1 MLNKIILLEG
11 KNDLIFINWLLEKI
25 GLPFPSNVKIISVGG
40 KSKFISYID
49 RNIIDKNK
57 DKENNVDYSDEEID
71 SILIIKDFDID
82 DENNEFSQDII
93 RIKDSKISL
102 NVYYISGNKNPP
114 NILETLLI
122 NNDGQLLKDF
132 HTQIIDFNKPQLN
145 KLAKVND
152 KNIFEAYLKL
162 QTGRIEYTD
171 DLLTQMFHN
180 DEFQSLP
187 DIKNLIEKIQEFIK
201 D

>member
-1 MLNKIILLEG
+1 MLNKIILVEG
-11 KNDLIFINWLLEKI
+11 KNDLIFINWLLKKVNLSPPDNIE
-25 GLPFPSNVKIISVGG
+25 IISVGG
-40 KSKFISYID
+40 KNNFIRYID
-49 RNIIDKNK
+49 SKIVDKNK
-57 DKENNVDYSDEEID
+57 DIENSVDYSDEEID

-82 DENNEFSQDII
+82 DKKDEFSQDII
-93 RIKDSKISL
+93 RIKDSKIAL
-102 NVYYISGNKNPP
+102 NLCYISGKKNPP
-114 NILETLLI
+114 KILETLLI

-132 HTQIIDFNKPQLN
+132 HTKINAFNELQPD
-145 KLAKVND
+145 KLAKIND

-171 DLLTQMFHN
+171 SLLTQMFDN
-180 DEFQSLP
+180 DKFQNLP

>member
-11 KNDLIFINWLLEKI
+11 KNDLIFINWLLKKVSLL
-25 GLPFPSNVKIISVGG
+25 LPDNVKIISVCG
-40 KSKFISYID
+40 KFNFIRYINSK
-49 RNIIDKNK
+49 IIDKNK

-82 DENNEFSQDII
+82 DENNEFSQNII

-162 QTGRIEYTD
+162 QTGHIEYTD
-171 DLLTQMFHN
+171 DLLTQMFDN

-187 DIKNLIEKIQEFIK
+187 DIKNLIIKIREFIK

>member
-1 MLNKIILLEG
+1 MLNKIILLDG

-187 DIKNLIEKIQEFIK
+187 DIKSLIEKIQEFIK